1 MISDGYASTLKRLIT
16 FTQAKFISLADIVGY
31 DVSYVNKWSNG
42 TKLPSSRYVERINEE
57 MGNYFA
63 ELIVKQ
69 KKEEKFYKTFP
80 ISCEVKD
87 LGFEI
92 SQYLCAAYRST
103 LHQNHAT
110 KVKENRPSIQ
120 VITGHHDTS
129 AFLADLL
136 QKGVQNLEN
145 DGELLILG
153 EFCTLYQAGFWK
165 YFDSIQLDSVK
176 LTIRV
181 GLDMDKL
188 EQNPE
193 YVQHLYKMIN
203 RFLDFDFVFYDFCD
217 IQNANLI
224 ILRGA
229 FAVQYAMSNNPPRFT
244 MCTYIFDESTVW
256 DIYEKFSFTGTEK
269 EPLISVSS
277 SLGMDEMGY
286 RTAFYAANS
295 FFFFLTNGFEFL
307 LPHEVFES
315 IIREVSPEQAFSV
328 QRLCVTWEEIV
339 NAAEIEFITTTSSL
353 MRYLETG
360 YIYLTD
366 VEYSLTAEERKE
378 HIQTVLETMQIN
390 PHIVIGV
397 LPSFGGDST
406 YKGENVSFYS
416 NYKTGFLKKNKKYI
430 HNQAS
435 PFYLIVNRRLHSIF
449 LKYFQSLKDLNVYH
463 QYTLEQ
469 LNQKYDQY
477 KPLIERTLSLK

>member
-1 MISDGYASTLKRLIT
+1 M
-16 FTQAKFISLADIVGY
+16 
-31 DVSYVNKWSNG
+31 
-42 TKLPSSRYVERINEE
+42 
-57 MGNYFA
+57 
-63 ELIVKQ
+63 
-69 KKEEKFYKTFP
+69 
-80 ISCEVKD
+80 
-87 LGFEI
+87 
-92 SQYLCAAYRST
+92 
-103 LHQNHAT
+103 
-110 KVKENRPSIQ
+110 
-120 VITGHHDTS
+120 
-129 AFLADLL
+129 L

-295 FFFFLTNGFEFL
+295 F
-307 LPHEVFES
+307 
-315 IIREVSPEQAFSV
+315 
-328 QRLCVTWEEIV
+328 
-339 NAAEIEFITTTSSL
+339 SS
-353 MRYLETG
+353 
-360 YIYLTD
+360 
-366 VEYSLTAEERKE
+366 S
-378 HIQTVLETMQIN
+378 
-390 PHIVIGV
+390 
-397 LPSFGGDST
+397 
-406 YKGENVSFYS
+406 
-416 NYKTGFLKKNKKYI
+416 
-430 HNQAS
+430 
-435 PFYLIVNRRLHSIF
+435 
-449 LKYFQSLKDLNVYH
+449 
-463 QYTLEQ
+463 
-469 LNQKYDQY
+469 
-477 KPLIERTLSLK
+477 

>member
-1 MISDGYASTLKRLIT
+1 M
-16 FTQAKFISLADIVGY
+16 
-31 DVSYVNKWSNG
+31 
-42 TKLPSSRYVERINEE
+42 
-57 MGNYFA
+57 
-63 ELIVKQ
+63 
-69 KKEEKFYKTFP
+69 
-80 ISCEVKD
+80 
-87 LGFEI
+87 
-92 SQYLCAAYRST
+92 
-103 LHQNHAT
+103 
-110 KVKENRPSIQ
+110 
-120 VITGHHDTS
+120 
-129 AFLADLL
+129 
-136 QKGVQNLEN
+136 
-145 DGELLILG
+145 
-153 EFCTLYQAGFWK
+153 YQAGFWK

-193 YVQHLYKMIN
+193 YVQQLYKMIN

-435 PFYLIVNRRLHSIF
+435 PFLPHRQPPAPLYLPQVF
-449 LKYFQSLKDLNVYH
+449 PELKGPERIPSVYAGAAEPKIRPVQAPHRADLILEITI
-463 QYTLEQ
+463 YTC
-469 LNQKYDQY
+469 KYGIGIQTQCYCMY
-477 KPLIERTLSLK
+477 KPFFMSYVFPAHPRLRLPAPRTAAERLRFRPGREYTA

>member
-1 MISDGYASTLKRLIT
+1 MLYPIGIQNFESLRKGGFAYVDKTDLVYQIAATGRYYFLSRPRRFGKSLLLSTLEAYFQGKKELFEGLAIENLEKDWASYPVLHLDLYQCGYLTLKESFPDFNACTLGFPNQEIRNGFLRMQLSYYVPKGGMDSDVLILRLY
-16 FTQAKFISLADIVGY
+16 QSL
-31 DVSYVNKWSNG
+31 VSGN
-42 TKLPSSRYVERINEE
+42 PEE
-57 MGNYFA
+57 MMKILDGLFAKQNYQIQGKA
-63 ELIVKQ
+63 EK
-69 KKEEKFYKTFP
+69 
-80 ISCEVKD
+80 
-87 LGFEI
+87 
-92 SQYLCAAYRST
+92 
-103 LHQNHAT
+103 N
-110 KVKENRPSIQ
+110 
-120 VITGHHDTS
+120 
-129 AFLADLL
+129 
-136 QKGVQNLEN
+136 
-145 DGELLILG
+145 
-153 EFCTLYQAGFWK
+153 
-165 YFDSIQLDSVK
+165 
-176 LTIRV
+176 
-181 GLDMDKL
+181 
-188 EQNPE
+188 
-193 YVQHLYKMIN
+193 
-203 RFLDFDFVFYDFCD
+203 
-217 IQNANLI
+217 
-224 ILRGA
+224 
-229 FAVQYAMSNNPPRFT
+229 VQYAMSNNPPRFT

-315 IIREVSPEQAFSV
+315 IIRQVSPEQAFSV

-378 HIQTVLETMQIN
+378 HIQTVLETMQVN

>member
-57 MGNYFA
+57 MGQYFA

-80 ISCEVKD
+80 ISCEIKD

-92 SQYLCAAYRST
+92 SQYLCAAYRAT

-110 KVKENRPSIQ
+110 KGKENRPSIQ
-120 VITGHHDTS
+120 VITGHHDTA
-129 AFLADLL
+129 AFLSDLL
-136 QKGVQNLEN
+136 QKGVQNLDG
-145 DGELLILG
+145 DGELLVLG
-153 EFCTLYQAGFWK
+153 EFCTLYDAGFWK
-165 YFDSIQLDSVK
+165 YFENIN
-176 LTIRV
+176 LTTTRLIIRV

-188 EQNPE
+188 EKQPV
-193 YVQHLYKMIN
+193 YVQRLYQTIN
-203 RFLDFDFVFYDFCD
+203 RFLDFDFVFYNSHD
-217 IQNANLI
+217 IENANLI
-224 ILRGA
+224 ILRGI
-229 FAVQYAMSNNPPRFT
+229 FAVQYAMSNPPRFN

-269 EPLISVSS
+269 KALISITS
-277 SLGMDEMGY
+277 SLGMDDMGY
-286 RTAFYAANS
+286 RTAFYATS
-295 FFFFLTNGFEFL
+295 RFFFFLTNGFEFL
-307 LPHEVFES
+307 LPHQVFES
-315 IIREVSPEQAFSV
+315 IIQNVSPEQAFSI

-339 NAAEIEFITTTSSL
+339 NASDIEFILPTASL

-366 VEYSLTAEERKE
+366 VEYTLTAQERKE
-378 HIQTVLETMQIN
+378 HIQSVLDAMQGN
-390 PHIVIGV
+390 PHIVMGV
-397 LPSFGGDST
+397 LPSMGSSPV

-435 PFYLIVNRRLHSIF
+435 PFYLIVNERLHSII
-449 LKYFQSLKDLNVYH
+449 LNYFQSLRESPTYH
-463 QYTLEQ
+463 QYTVDQ
-469 LNQKYDQY
+469 LQQKYEQY
-477 KPLIERTLSLK
+477 RPLIERTLLLKE